1 MYDQLLVNKNE
12 LNQAVEEVTKLKTRL
27 AILSEQDKNK
37 DKFIEDLVKQIFALS
52 SAIDSPDEFQS
63 QMNME
68 QQMGHFIQNFMK
80 KGPYKVL
87 KMKKLLSE

>member
-68 QQMGHFIQNFMK
+68 QQMGHFIQNLMK

-87 KMKKLLSE
+87 KMKK